1 MQQFVS
7 YQTQRYEI
15 RAVPVDETRAYAY
28 TEIGVEELSLH
39 LDLTLISSRRWMEE
53 DIAVAVL
60 YLQMCVPEPSN
71 KQHVIMHQ
79 QTKPN
84 LMYKHK
90 WWNGDCFV

>member
-7 YQTQRYEI
+7 FQNQRYDI
-15 RAVPVDETRAYAY
+15 RIVPVDETRAYAY
-28 TEIGVEELSLH
+28 TEICAEELSLH

-71 KQHVIMHQ
+71 KQHVIIH
-79 QTKPN
+79 QTKSN
-84 LMYKHK
+84 A
-90 WWNGDCFV
+90 